1 MISNED
7 LINMC
12 RKLAH
17 KYNRP
22 NDFDD
27 IVSEGAIVCLELRA
41 EDPEVH
47 PAKLYREANRAMHD
61 YINLG
66 LQPVSIPKSWTAR
79 DVARGGSGESD
90 NQSYSE
96 TGIDWLRN
104 IMSSDHVSYDDF
116 ISSIP
121 DHAEEYE
128 KADYENYV
136 LTVAEKNLSSE
147 EWQVLKLRFWEDCTL
162 QEVAD
167 MLDVNKMWVSRKERE
182 ALNKICNNL

>member
-27 IVSEGAIVCLELRA
+27 LVSEGSIVCLELRA

-61 YINLG
+61 YINLS
-66 LQPVSIPKSWTAR
+66 LQPVSIPKHN
-79 DVARGGSGESD
+79 VARRLSHDINDEDIG
-90 NQSYSE
+90 NMSE
-96 TGIDWLRN
+96 DGANWLRN
-104 IMSSDHVSYDDF
+104 ILSSEAVSYEEF
-116 ISSIP
+116 SSSIP

-136 LTVAEKNLSSE
+136 LTVAEQHLSLE
-147 EWQVLKLRFWEDCTL
+147 EWRILRLRFWEDMSQ

-167 MLDVNKMWVSRKERE
+167 AISSTQRQVSRIESKAIET
-182 ALNKICNNL
+182 LCNNL

>member
-27 IVSEGAIVCLELRA
+27 LVSEGSIVCLELRA

-61 YINLG
+61 YINLS
-66 LQPVSIPKSWTAR
+66 LQPVSIPKHN
-79 DVARGGSGESD
+79 VARRLSHDINDE
-90 NQSYSE
+90 E
-96 TGIDWLRN
+96 TGNMSEDGANWLRN
-104 IMSSDHVSYDDF
+104 ILSSEAVSYEEF
-116 ISSIP
+116 SSSIP

-128 KADYENYV
+128 RADYENYV
-136 LTVAEKNLSSE
+136 LTVAEQHLSLE
-147 EWQVLKLRFWEDCTL
+147 EWRILRLRFWEDMSQ

-167 MLDVNKMWVSRKERE
+167 AISSTQRQVSRIESK
-182 ALNKICNNL
+182 ALETLCNNL

>member
-61 YINLG
+61 YINLS
-66 LQPVSIPKSWTAR
+66 LQPVSIPKHN
-79 DVARGGSGESD
+79 VARRLSHDINDE
-90 NQSYSE
+90 E
-96 TGIDWLRN
+96 TGDMSEDGANWLRS
-104 IMSSDHVSYDDF
+104 ILSSEAVSYEEF
-116 ISSIP
+116 SSSIP

-136 LTVAEKNLSSE
+136 LTVAEQHLSLE
-147 EWQVLKLRFWEDCTL
+147 EWRILRLRFWEDMSQ

-167 MLDVNKMWVSRKERE
+167 AISSTQRQVSRIESK
-182 ALNKICNNL
+182 ALETLCNNL

>member
-27 IVSEGAIVCLELRA
+27 LVSEGSIVCLELRA

-66 LQPVSIPKSWTAR
+66 LQPVSIPKHN
-79 DVARGGSGESD
+79 VARRLSHDINDEDIGNMSEGGA
-90 NQSYSE
+90 N
-96 TGIDWLRN
+96 WLRN
-104 IMSSDHVSYDDF
+104 ILSSEAVSYEEF
-116 ISSIP
+116 SSSIP

-136 LTVAEKNLSSE
+136 LTMAEQHLSTE
-147 EWQVLKLRFWEDCTL
+147 EWEILRLRFWEDMS
-162 QEVAD
+162 QSEVAE
-167 MLDVNKMWVSRKERE
+167 MLGLNQSTVSRRE
-182 ALNKICNNL
+182 EQALKHICNNL

>member
-27 IVSEGAIVCLELRA
+27 LVSEGSIVCLELRA

-61 YINLG
+61 YINLS
-66 LQPVSIPKSWTAR
+66 LQPVSIPKHN
-79 DVARGGSGESD
+79 VARRLSHDINDEDIGNMSEGGA
-90 NQSYSE
+90 N
-96 TGIDWLRN
+96 WLRN
-104 IMSSDHVSYDDF
+104 ILSSEAVSYEEF
-116 ISSIP
+116 SSSIP

-136 LTVAEKNLSSE
+136 LTVAEQHLSLE
-147 EWQVLKLRFWEDCTL
+147 EWRILRLRFWEDMSQ

-167 MLDVNKMWVSRKERE
+167 AISSTQRQVSRIESK
-182 ALNKICNNL
+182 ALETLCNNL

>member
-61 YINLG
+61 YINLS
-66 LQPVSIPKSWTAR
+66 LQPVSIPKHN
-79 DVARGGSGESD
+79 VARRLSHDINDE
-90 NQSYSE
+90 E
-96 TGIDWLRN
+96 TGNMSEDGANWLRN
-104 IMSSDHVSYDDF
+104 ILSSEAVSYEEF
-116 ISSIP
+116 SSSIP

-136 LTVAEKNLSSE
+136 LTVAEQHLSLE
-147 EWQVLKLRFWEDCTL
+147 EWRILRLRFWEDMSQ

-167 MLDVNKMWVSRKERE
+167 AISSTQRQVSRIESK
-182 ALNKICNNL
+182 ALETLCNNL

>member
-66 LQPVSIPKSWTAR
+66 LQPVSIPKHN
-79 DVARGGSGESD
+79 VARRLSHDINDE
-90 NQSYSE
+90 E
-96 TGIDWLRN
+96 TGNMSEDGANWLRN
-104 IMSSDHVSYDDF
+104 ILSSEAVSYEEF
-116 ISSIP
+116 SSSIP

-136 LTVAEKNLSSE
+136 VSICEKVLSE
-147 EWQVLKLRFWEDCTL
+147 RELKLFKMRFWQDMTL
-162 QEVAD
+162 DEVAD
-167 MLDVNKMWVSRKERE
+167 IVGSTKQAIDQQITRSIEKV
-182 ALNKICNNL
+182 CNNL

>member
-47 PAKLYREANRAMHD
+47 
-61 YINLG
+61 
-66 LQPVSIPKSWTAR
+66 Q
-79 DVARGGSGESD
+79 
-90 NQSYSE
+90 
-96 TGIDWLRN
+96 RN
-104 IMSSDHVSYDDF
+104 CIVRLIEPCMTT
-116 ISSIP
+116 
-121 DHAEEYE
+121 
-128 KADYENYV
+128 
-136 LTVAEKNLSSE
+136 LT
-147 EWQVLKLRFWEDCTL
+147 
-162 QEVAD
+162 
-167 MLDVNKMWVSRKERE
+167 
-182 ALNKICNNL
+182 

>member
-61 YINLG
+61 YINLS
-66 LQPVSIPKSWTAR
+66 LQPVSIPKHN
-79 DVARGGSGESD
+79 VARRLSHDINDEDIG
-90 NQSYSE
+90 NMSE
-96 TGIDWLRN
+96 DGANWLRN
-104 IMSSDHVSYDDF
+104 ILSSEAVSYEEF
-116 ISSIP
+116 SSSIP

-136 LTVAEKNLSSE
+136 LTMAEQHLSIE
-147 EWQVLKLRFWEDCTL
+147 EWEILRLRFWEDL
-162 QEVAD
+162 SQSEVAE
-167 MLDVNKMWVSRKERE
+167 MLGLNQSTVSRRE
-182 ALNKICNNL
+182 EQALKHICNNL

>member
-61 YINLG
+61 YINLS
-66 LQPVSIPKSWTAR
+66 LQPVSIPKHNVSR
-79 DVARGGSGESD
+79 RLSHDINDE
-90 NQSYSE
+90 E
-96 TGIDWLRN
+96 TGNMSEDGANWLRN
-104 IMSSDHVSYDDF
+104 ILSSEAVSYEEF
-116 ISSIP
+116 SSSIP

-128 KADYENYV
+128 RADYENYV
-136 LTVAEKNLSSE
+136 LTVAEQHLSLE
-147 EWQVLKLRFWEDCTL
+147 EWRILRLRFWEDMSQ

-167 MLDVNKMWVSRKERE
+167 AISSTQRQVSRIESK
-182 ALNKICNNL
+182 ALETLCNNL

>member
-61 YINLG
+61 YINLS
-66 LQPVSIPKSWTAR
+66 LQPVTIPKHN
-79 DVARGGSGESD
+79 VARRLSHDINDE
-90 NQSYSE
+90 E
-96 TGIDWLRN
+96 TGNMSEDGANWLRS
-104 IMSSDHVSYDDF
+104 ILSSEAVSYEEF
-116 ISSIP
+116 SSSIP

-128 KADYENYV
+128 KLDYENHI
-136 LTVAEKNLSSE
+136 LNLAEQHLSME
-147 EWQVLKLRFWEDCTL
+147 EWQILKLRFWEDYTL

-167 MLDVNKMWVSRKERE
+167 VLGKAKSSVEYIEKRGFE
-182 ALNKICNNL
+182 KICNNL

>member
-27 IVSEGAIVCLELRA
+27 LVSEGSIVCLELRA

-61 YINLG
+61 YINLS
-66 LQPVSIPKSWTAR
+66 LQPVSIPKHN
-79 DVARGGSGESD
+79 VARRLSHDINDE
-90 NQSYSE
+90 E
-96 TGIDWLRN
+96 TGNMSEDGANWLRN
-104 IMSSDHVSYDDF
+104 ILSSEAVSYEEF
-116 ISSIP
+116 SSSIP

-136 LTVAEKNLSSE
+136 LTVAEQHLSLE
-147 EWQVLKLRFWEDCTL
+147 EWRILRLRFWEDMSQ

-167 MLDVNKMWVSRKERE
+167 AISSTQRQVSRIEFK
-182 ALNKICNNL
+182 ALETLCNNL

>member
-61 YINLG
+61 YINLS
-66 LQPVSIPKSWTAR
+66 LQPVSIPKHN
-79 DVARGGSGESD
+79 VARRLSHDINDEDTG
-90 NQSYSE
+90 NMSE
-96 TGIDWLRN
+96 DGANWLRN
-104 IMSSDHVSYDDF
+104 ILSSEAVSYEEF
-116 ISSIP
+116 SSSIP

-128 KADYENYV
+128 KTDYENYV
-136 LTVAEKNLSSE
+136 LTVAEQHLSLE
-147 EWQVLKLRFWEDCTL
+147 EWRILRLRFWEDMSQ

-167 MLDVNKMWVSRKERE
+167 AISSTQRQVSRIESK
-182 ALNKICNNL
+182 ALETLCNNL

>member
-61 YINLG
+61 YINLS
-66 LQPVSIPKSWTAR
+66 LQPVSIPKHN
-79 DVARGGSGESD
+79 VARRLSHDINDEDIGNMSEGGA
-90 NQSYSE
+90 N
-96 TGIDWLRN
+96 WLRN
-104 IMSSDHVSYDDF
+104 ILSSEAVSYEDF
-116 ISSIP
+116 SSSIP

-136 LTVAEKNLSSE
+136 LTVAEKHLSLE
-147 EWQVLKLRFWEDCTL
+147 EWRILRLRFWEDMSQ

-167 MLDVNKMWVSRKERE
+167 AISSTQRQVSRIESK
-182 ALNKICNNL
+182 ALETLCNNL

>member
-22 NDFDD
+22 NDLED
-27 IVSEGAIVCLELRA
+27 IVAEGAIVCLELRA

-104 IMSSDHVSYDDF
+104 IMSSDHVSYEDF

-128 KADYENYV
+128 KLDYENYI
-136 LTVAEKNLSSE
+136 LAVAEKNLSSE
-147 EWQVLKLRFWEDCTL
+147 EWRILRLRFWEDMSQ

-167 MLDVNKMWVSRKERE
+167 AISSTQRQVSRVESK
-182 ALNKICNNL
+182 ALETLCNNL

>member
-27 IVSEGAIVCLELRA
+27 IVSEGAIVCLELRT

-61 YINLG
+61 YINLS
-66 LQPVSIPKSWTAR
+66 LQPVSIPKHN
-79 DVARGGSGESD
+79 VARRLSHDINDEEIG
-90 NQSYSE
+90 NMSE
-96 TGIDWLRN
+96 DGANWLRN
-104 IMSSDHVSYDDF
+104 ILSSEAVSYEEF
-116 ISSIP
+116 SSFIP

-128 KADYENYV
+128 KLDYENHI
-136 LTVAEKNLSSE
+136 LTVAEQRLSME
-147 EWQVLKLRFWEDCTL
+147 EWHILKLRFWEDMS
-162 QEVAD
+162 QSEVAE
-167 MLDVNKMWVSRKERE
+167 MLGLNQSTVSRRE
-182 ALNKICNNL
+182 EQALKHICNNL

>member
-1 MISNED
+1 MISNEY

-61 YINLG
+61 YINLS
-66 LQPVSIPKSWTAR
+66 LQPVSIPKHN
-79 DVARGGSGESD
+79 VARRLSHDIKDE
-90 NQSYSE
+90 E
-96 TGIDWLRN
+96 TGNMSEDGANWLRN
-104 IMSSDHVSYDDF
+104 ILSSEAVSYEEF
-116 ISSIP
+116 SSSIP

-128 KADYENYV
+128 RADYENYV
-136 LTVAEKNLSSE
+136 LTVAEKHLSLE
-147 EWQVLKLRFWEDCTL
+147 EWRILRLRFWEDMSQ

-167 MLDVNKMWVSRKERE
+167 AISSTQRQVSRIESK
-182 ALNKICNNL
+182 ALETLCNNL

>member
-27 IVSEGAIVCLELRA
+27 LVSEGSIVCLELRA

-66 LQPVSIPKSWTAR
+66 LQPVSIPKHNVSR
-79 DVARGGSGESD
+79 RLSHDINDE
-90 NQSYSE
+90 E
-96 TGIDWLRN
+96 TGNMSEDGANWLRN
-104 IMSSDHVSYDDF
+104 ILSSEAVSYEEF
-116 ISSIP
+116 SSSIP

-136 LTVAEKNLSSE
+136 LTVAEQHLSLE
-147 EWQVLKLRFWEDCTL
+147 EWRILRLRFWEDMSQ

-167 MLDVNKMWVSRKERE
+167 AISSTQRQVSRIESKAIET
-182 ALNKICNNL
+182 LCNNL

>member
-61 YINLG
+61 YINLS
-66 LQPVSIPKSWTAR
+66 LQPVSIPKHN
-79 DVARGGSGESD
+79 VARRLSHDINDEDIGNMSEGGA
-90 NQSYSE
+90 N
-96 TGIDWLRN
+96 WLRN
-104 IMSSDHVSYDDF
+104 ILSSEAVSYEEF
-116 ISSIP
+116 SSSIP

-136 LTVAEKNLSSE
+136 LTVAEQHLSLE
-147 EWQVLKLRFWEDCTL
+147 EWRILRLRFWEDMSQ

-167 MLDVNKMWVSRKERE
+167 AISSTQRQVSRIESKAIET
-182 ALNKICNNL
+182 LCNNL

>member
-61 YINLG
+61 YINLS
-66 LQPVSIPKSWTAR
+66 LQPVSIPKHN
-79 DVARGGSGESD
+79 VARRLSHDINDEEIG
-90 NQSYSE
+90 NMSE
-96 TGIDWLRN
+96 DGANWLRN
-104 IMSSDHVSYDDF
+104 ILSSEAVSYEEF
-116 ISSIP
+116 SSSIP

-128 KADYENYV
+128 RADYENYV
-136 LTVAEKNLSSE
+136 IYVVKEQLNKE
-147 EWQVLKLRFWEDCTL
+147 ELEIIKLRYWDEMTL
-162 QEVAD
+162 DEVAYKLGVTKQAID
-167 MLDVNKMWVSRKERE
+167 KRVSKAFE
-182 ALNKICNNL
+182 KICNNL

>member
-61 YINLG
+61 YINLS
-66 LQPVSIPKSWTAR
+66 LQPVSIPKHN
-79 DVARGGSGESD
+79 VARRLSHDINDE
-90 NQSYSE
+90 E
-96 TGIDWLRN
+96 TGDMSEDGANWLRN
-104 IMSSDHVSYDDF
+104 ILSSEAVSHEEF
-116 ISSIP
+116 SSSIP

-128 KADYENYV
+128 KVDYENYI
-136 LTVAEKNLSSE
+136 LTVAEQHLSVE
-147 EWQVLKLRFWEDCTL
+147 EWRILRLRFWEDMSQ

-167 MLDVNKMWVSRKERE
+167 AISSTQRQVSRVESK
-182 ALNKICNNL
+182 ALETLCNNL

>member
-61 YINLG
+61 YINLS
-66 LQPVSIPKSWTAR
+66 LQPVSIPKHN
-79 DVARGGSGESD
+79 VARRLSHDINDE
-90 NQSYSE
+90 E
-96 TGIDWLRN
+96 TGDMSEDGANWLRN
-104 IMSSDHVSYDDF
+104 ILSSEAVSYEEF
-116 ISSIP
+116 SSSIP

-128 KADYENYV
+128 KADYENYI
-136 LTVAEKNLSSE
+136 LTVAEQHLSIE
-147 EWQVLKLRFWEDCTL
+147 EWRILRLRFWEDMS
-162 QEVAD
+162 QSEVAEV
-167 MLDVNKMWVSRKERE
+167 LGLNQSTVSRRE
-182 ALNKICNNL
+182 EQALKHLCNNL

>member
-66 LQPVSIPKSWTAR
+66 LQPVSIPKHN
-79 DVARGGSGESD
+79 VARRLSHDINDE
-90 NQSYSE
+90 E
-96 TGIDWLRN
+96 TGNMSEDGANWLRN
-104 IMSSDHVSYDDF
+104 ILSSEAVSYEEF
-116 ISSIP
+116 SSSIP

-136 LTVAEKNLSSE
+136 LTVAEQHLSLE
-147 EWQVLKLRFWEDCTL
+147 EWRILRLRFWEDMSQ

-167 MLDVNKMWVSRKERE
+167 AISSTQRQVSRIESKAIET
-182 ALNKICNNL
+182 LCNNL

>member
-61 YINLG
+61 YINLS
-66 LQPVSIPKSWTAR
+66 LQPVSIPKHN
-79 DVARGGSGESD
+79 VARRLSHDINDEDTG
-90 NQSYSE
+90 NMSE
-96 TGIDWLRN
+96 DGANWLRN
-104 IMSSDHVSYDDF
+104 ILSSEAVSYEEF
-116 ISSIP
+116 SSSIP

-136 LTVAEKNLSSE
+136 LTVAEQHLSLE
-147 EWQVLKLRFWEDCTL
+147 EWRILRLRFWEDMSQ

-167 MLDVNKMWVSRKERE
+167 AISSTQRQVSRIESK
-182 ALNKICNNL
+182 ALETLCNNL

>member
-61 YINLG
+61 YINLS
-66 LQPVSIPKSWTAR
+66 LQPVSIPKHN
-79 DVARGGSGESD
+79 VARRLSHDINDE
-90 NQSYSE
+90 E
-96 TGIDWLRN
+96 TGNMSEDGANWLRN
-104 IMSSDHVSYDDF
+104 ILSSEAVSYEEF
-116 ISSIP
+116 SSSIP

-128 KADYENYV
+128 RADYENYV
-136 LTVAEKNLSSE
+136 LTVAEQHLSLE
-147 EWQVLKLRFWEDCTL
+147 EWRILRLRFWEDMSQ

-167 MLDVNKMWVSRKERE
+167 AISSTQRQVSRIESK
-182 ALNKICNNL
+182 ALETLCNNL

>member
-66 LQPVSIPKSWTAR
+66 LQPVSIPKHN
-79 DVARGGSGESD
+79 VARRLSHDINDEEIGD
-90 NQSYSE
+90 MSE
-96 TGIDWLRN
+96 DGANWLRN
-104 IMSSDHVSYDDF
+104 ILSSEAVSYEEF
-116 ISSIP
+116 SSSIP

-128 KADYENYV
+128 KADYENHI
-136 LTVAEKNLSSE
+136 LNLAEQHLSIE
-147 EWQVLKLRFWEDCTL
+147 EWQILKLRFWEDYTL

-167 MLDVNKMWVSRKERE
+167 VLGKAKSSVEYIEKRGFE
-182 ALNKICNNL
+182 KICNNL

>member
-61 YINLG
+61 YINLS

-128 KADYENYV
+128 KLDYENYI
-136 LTVAEKNLSSE
+136 LTIAEQHLSPE
-147 EWQVLKLRFWEDCTL
+147 EWQILKLRFWEDCTL

-167 MLDVNKMWVSRKERE
+167 VLGKAKSSVEYIEKRGFE
-182 ALNKICNNL
+182 KICNNL

>member
-61 YINLG
+61 YINLS
-66 LQPVSIPKSWTAR
+66 LQPVSIPKHN
-79 DVARGGSGESD
+79 VARRLSHDINDEDIGNMSEGGA
-90 NQSYSE
+90 N
-96 TGIDWLRN
+96 WLRN
-104 IMSSDHVSYDDF
+104 ILSSEAVSYEEF
-116 ISSIP
+116 SSSIP

-128 KADYENYV
+128 RADYENYV
-136 LTVAEKNLSSE
+136 LTVAEQHLSLE
-147 EWQVLKLRFWEDCTL
+147 EWRILRLRFWEDMSQ

-167 MLDVNKMWVSRKERE
+167 AISSTQRQVSRVESK
-182 ALNKICNNL
+182 ALETLCNNL

>member
-27 IVSEGAIVCLELRA
+27 LVSEGSIVCLELRA

-61 YINLG
+61 YINLS
-66 LQPVSIPKSWTAR
+66 LQPVSIPKHN
-79 DVARGGSGESD
+79 VARRLSHDINDEDIGNMSEGGA
-90 NQSYSE
+90 N
-96 TGIDWLRN
+96 WLRN
-104 IMSSDHVSYDDF
+104 ILSSEAVSYEEF
-116 ISSIP
+116 SSSIP

-136 LTVAEKNLSSE
+136 LTMAEQHLSIE
-147 EWQVLKLRFWEDCTL
+147 EWEILRLRFWEDMS
-162 QEVAD
+162 QSEVAE
-167 MLDVNKMWVSRKERE
+167 MLGLNQSTVSRRE
-182 ALNKICNNL
+182 EQALKHICNNL

>member
-27 IVSEGAIVCLELRA
+27 LVSEGSIVCLELRA

-66 LQPVSIPKSWTAR
+66 LQPVSIPKHN
-79 DVARGGSGESD
+79 VARRLSHDINDEDIGNMSEGGA
-90 NQSYSE
+90 N
-96 TGIDWLRN
+96 WLRN
-104 IMSSDHVSYDDF
+104 ILSSEAVSYEEF
-116 ISSIP
+116 SSSIP

-136 LTVAEKNLSSE
+136 LTMAEQHLSIE
-147 EWQVLKLRFWEDCTL
+147 EWEILRLRFWEDMS
-162 QEVAD
+162 QSEVAE
-167 MLDVNKMWVSRKERE
+167 MLGLNQSTVSRRE
-182 ALNKICNNL
+182 EQALKHICNNL

>member
-27 IVSEGAIVCLELRA
+27 IVSEGSIVCLELRA

-61 YINLG
+61 YINLS
-66 LQPVSIPKSWTAR
+66 LQPVSIPKHN
-79 DVARGGSGESD
+79 VARRLSHDINDEDTG
-90 NQSYSE
+90 NMSE
-96 TGIDWLRN
+96 DGANWLRN
-104 IMSSDHVSYDDF
+104 ILSSEAVSYEEF
-116 ISSIP
+116 SSSIP

-136 LTVAEKNLSSE
+136 LTVAEQHLSLE
-147 EWQVLKLRFWEDCTL
+147 EWRILRLRFWEDMSQ

-167 MLDVNKMWVSRKERE
+167 AISSTQRQVSRIESK
-182 ALNKICNNL
+182 ALETLCNNL

>member
-61 YINLG
+61 YINLS

-136 LTVAEKNLSSE
+136 VSVCEKVLSE
-147 EWQVLKLRFWEDCTL
+147 RELKLFKMRFWQDMTL
-162 QEVAD
+162 DEVAD
-167 MLDVNKMWVSRKERE
+167 VVGSTKQAIDQQIARSIEKV
-182 ALNKICNNL
+182 CNNL

>member
-61 YINLG
+61 YINLS
-66 LQPVSIPKSWTAR
+66 LQPVSIPKHN
-79 DVARGGSGESD
+79 VARRLSHDINNE
-90 NQSYSE
+90 E
-96 TGIDWLRN
+96 TGNMSEDGANWLRN
-104 IMSSDHVSYDDF
+104 ILSSEAVSYEEF
-116 ISSIP
+116 SSSIP

-128 KADYENYV
+128 RADYENYV
-136 LTVAEKNLSSE
+136 LTVAEQHLSLE
-147 EWQVLKLRFWEDCTL
+147 EWRILRLRFWEDMSQ

-167 MLDVNKMWVSRKERE
+167 AISSTQRQVSRIESK
-182 ALNKICNNL
+182 ALETLCNNL

>member
-61 YINLG
+61 YINLS

-128 KADYENYV
+128 KLDYESYI
-136 LTVAEKNLSSE
+136 LTVAEQYLSLE
-147 EWQVLKLRFWEDCTL
+147 EWRILRLRFWEDMS
-162 QEVAD
+162 QSEVAEV
-167 MLDVNKMWVSRKERE
+167 LGLNQSTVSRRE
-182 ALNKICNNL
+182 EQALKHLCNNL